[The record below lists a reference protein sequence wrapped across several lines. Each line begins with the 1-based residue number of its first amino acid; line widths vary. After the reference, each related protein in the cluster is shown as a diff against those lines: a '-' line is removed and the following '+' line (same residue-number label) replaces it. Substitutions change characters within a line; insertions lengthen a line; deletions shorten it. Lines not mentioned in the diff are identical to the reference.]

1 MSPDALITLFI
12 ILAAVV
18 LFATEVL
25 SIDLVA
31 MLIVVSLIFSGVIT
45 PEQGVEGFSNK
56 ATITVAFMFVLSAAL
71 LKTGALQVLAF
82 RLAGVFRSSFRTGII
97 LMMLLVAVIS
107 AFVNNTPVV
116 AVFIPVVIQI
126 AYAAGYHPSKML
138 IPLSFA
144 SIFGGMCTLIGT
156 STNILVSGIAE
167 KEGLPPIDMFDLSP
181 LGLILLSAGIIYM
194 ILIGINLLPDRKQEK
209 DLKAKF
215 DVRNYLTEIE
225 LLPEAASVNH
235 KIMNSELVKEL
246 DMDIIEIRREGST
259 FTLPPGDFVLEAHDI
274 LKVRCNIE
282 KIKALKDRAKIL
294 VESGVRIGQN
304 DLQGKRSTLTELVIT
319 ANSELDGK
327 TLRGIDFR
335 RRFRAIPL
343 AIRHRE
349 EILHEQLYDM
359 PLKAG
364 DVILAE
370 VKSHYIME
378 LKRMENDPDFP
389 FVLLSEEPLVDFHFR
404 RFLFVVGIILTV
416 VALATANIVPIMEG
430 TIAAVVLLAI
440 TRIISMK
447 EAYEAINWKVVFL
460 LAGSLTLG
468 TAMQNSGL
476 DYIIADNLIGALG
489 DWGPV
494 FVVSGL
500 YLTTSLLTEIMSN
513 NATAALLAPIAIAI
527 AHSMGLNPM
536 PFLMAVTFAAS
547 ASFMTPIGY
556 QTNAMVYSAGQ
567 YKFKDFLKVGSAINI
582 LFWIIA
588 SFLIPLIYG
597 LTPAI

>member
-1 MSPDALITLFI
+1 MSPDALVTLVI
-12 ILAAVV
+12 ILSAVV
-18 LFATEVL
+18 LFATELL

-31 MLIVVSLIFSGVIT
+31 LLIVVALIFTGVIT

-56 ATITVAFMFVLSAAL
+56 ATLTVAFMFVLSAAL

-82 RLAGVFRSSFRTGII
+82 RLSGIFRSSFRTGII
-97 LMMLLVAVIS
+97 LMMLMVAVIS

-126 AYAAGYHPSKML
+126 AYASGFHPSKML

-167 KEGLPPIDMFDLSP
+167 KEGLPPISMFDLTP
-181 LGLILLSAGIIYM
+181 LGLILLSAGVIYM
-194 ILIGINLLPDRKQEK
+194 ILIGIKLLPNRQQQR
-209 DLKAKF
+209 DLKEKF

-225 LLPEAASVNH
+225 LLPEAASVGN
-235 KIMNSELVKEL
+235 KIMNSELVQEL
-246 DMDIIEIRREGST
+246 DMDIIEIRRNGSI
-259 FTLPPGDFVLEAHDI
+259 FTLPPGDFMLQQHDI

-294 VESGVRIGQN
+294 VEAGVRIGDD
-304 DLQGKRSTLTELVIT
+304 DLQGKNSTLTELVIT

-349 EILHEQLYDM
+349 EVLHEQLYDM

-370 VKSHYIME
+370 VKSHYVKE
-378 LKRMENDPDFP
+378 LKRMENDQDFP
-389 FVLLSEEPLVDFHFR
+389 FVLLSEETLVDFDSRQF
-404 RFLFVVGIILTV
+404 FYVVGVILTI

-430 TIAAVVLLAI
+430 TLAGVVLLAI
-440 TRIISMK
+440 TRTISMK
-447 EAYEAINWKVVFL
+447 EVYEAINWKVVFL

-476 DYIIADNLIGALG
+476 DIYIANGLVSVLGA
-489 DWGPV
+489 WGPA

-527 AHSMGLNPM
+527 AHSMGLSPM

-567 YKFKDFLKVGSAINI
+567 YKFKDFLKVGTAINL
-582 LFWIIA
+582 LFWLIA
-588 SFLIPLIYG
+588 TFLIPQIYSF
-597 LTPAI
+597 